1 MRLSQRQYEKTAI
14 PDRSAVFVWGGVNNG
29 LEKTSSRILLTR
41 VQYVH
46 DFYSIGYS
54 IDDQITRMYNSF
66 SSAGDPTGSVEARMF
81 QKVGCSFSNRPDE
94 FSGCSG
100 MSFCY
105 EVDN

>member
-14 PDRSAVFVWGGVNNG
+14 PDRSAVFVWNG
-29 LEKTSSRILLTR
+29 ASNVLEKTTSRVLLTR

-46 DFYSIGYS
+46 DFYSISYP

-66 SSAGDPTGSVEARMF
+66 SSARDPTGSIEARMF

-94 FSGCSG
+94 LSGCSR